1 MKQGYSFLKSSVQGL
16 LTAGLLSV
24 CALGLGQAKPATMP
38 DAQIEAN
45 VLKALASA
53 PQLAE
58 QAITTTTVYG
68 VVTIS
73 GTVQDEP
80 TRDTVEHLV
89 ANAAGVQ
96 KVVDQLAIGTVPAAG
111 GNATG
116 TQDPV
121 ADGTN
126 STLQSDGTMAPPQG
140 QNPPDAS
147 APDQPGQPGGA
158 NPQGGQYPPAGQY
171 PPQNGQ
177 YPQGGQ
183 YPPQGQYPQGG
194 QYPPQG
200 QYPQGGQYPPQGQY
214 PQGGQYPA
222 PNGQYPQGSGQP
234 YGPPP
239 QGYPQR
245 PQRPFVAQKGG
256 DAVVVPSGS
265 LVRIR
270 VNQGMDSKHTA
281 PGTVFDGVVLNDV
294 VAGGSIAIPRGA
306 TVKGTVVEVHKAG
319 DFKGKGELKLQLTQ
333 IEMGG
338 RVYPV
343 STDFWMHQGRDKTGN
358 TVGNTIGLGAMGAL
372 IGAVAGG
379 GAGAA
384 IGAGV
389 GGAAGLGVSAATG
402 MGDAVL
408 PSEAVITFHLTQPTD
423 VTTVSQAELNR
434 LGSGVPVG
442 AQPQFQRRYGY
453 PPPPPYYGPAYYPP
467 Y

>member
-16 LTAGLLSV
+16 LTAGLLSI
-24 CALGLGQAKPATMP
+24 CAVGLGQAKPATMP

-53 PQLAE
+53 PQLAD

-68 VVTIS
+68 VVTLS

-80 TRDTVEHLV
+80 SRDTAEHLA

-96 KVVDQLAIGTVPAAG
+96 KVVDQLTIGAVPPAG
-111 GNATG
+111 GN
-116 TQDPV
+116 P
-121 ADGTN
+121 ADGAVGTN
-126 STLQSDGTMAPPQG
+126 PGLQSDGTMAPAQG
-140 QNPPDAS
+140 QNPPDGS
-147 APDQPGQPGGA
+147 QPAGA
-158 NPQGGQYPPAGQY
+158 YPQGGQYPPAGQY
-171 PPQNGQ
+171 PPQGGQ
-177 YPQGGQ
+177 YPQGGGQYPQQGGQYPPAGQ
-183 YPPQGQYPQGG
+183 YPPQGGQYPQGG
-194 QYPPQG
+194 YPQGSQYPPQGG
-200 QYPQGGQYPPQGQY
+200 QYPQGGYGQ
-214 PQGGQYPA
+214 
-222 PNGQYPQGSGQP
+222 QP
-234 YGPPP
+234 S
-239 QGYPQR
+239 GYPQQ

-265 LVRIR
+265 LLRVRI
-270 VNQGMDSKHTA
+270 NQAMDSKHTV
-281 PGTVFDGVVLNDV
+281 PGTAFDAVVLNDV
-294 VAGGSIAIPRGA
+294 VAGGAIAIPRGA
-306 TVKGTVVEVHKAG
+306 AVKGTVVDVHKAG

-338 RVYPV
+338 KVYPV
-343 STDFWMHQGRDKTGN
+343 VTDFWLNQGRDKTGN

-379 GAGAA
+379 GPGAA

-389 GGAAGLGVSAATG
+389 GGVAGLGVSSATG
-402 MGDAVL
+402 RGEAVV
-408 PSEAVITFHLTQPTD
+408 PSEAVVTFHLTQPTD

-453 PPPPPYYGPAYYPP
+453 PPPPPPPGYYGPAYYRP

>member
-1 MKQGYSFLKSSVQGL
+1 MKQGYSFLKNSVQGL

-24 CALGLGQAKPATMP
+24 CAVGFGQAKPATTP

-73 GTVQDEP
+73 GTVPDEP

-96 KVVDQLAIGTVPAAG
+96 KVVDQLAIGAVPPAG
-111 GNATG
+111 GN
-116 TQDPV
+116 P
-121 ADGTN
+121 ADGADATN

-147 APDQPGQPGGA
+147 APGQPGQQPGA
-158 NPQGGQYPPAGQY
+158 YPQGGQYPPAGQY

-183 YPPQGQYPQGG
+183 YP
-194 QYPPQG
+194 
-200 QYPQGGQYPPQGQY
+200 
-214 PQGGQYPA
+214 A
-222 PNGQYPQGSGQP
+222 PNGQYPQGAGNGQP

-239 QGYPQR
+239 QGYPQQ

-265 LVRIR
+265 LLRIR

-294 VAGGSIAIPRGA
+294 AAGGSIAIPRGA
-306 TVKGTVVEVHKAG
+306 AVKGAVVEVHKAG

-343 STDFWMHQGRDKTGN
+343 TTDFWMHQGRDKTGN

-389 GGAAGLGVSAATG
+389 GGVAGLGVSSATG

-408 PSEAVITFHLTQPTD
+408 PSEAVITFHLTQPSD

-453 PPPPPYYGPAYYPP
+453 PPPPPPPYYGPAYYPP